1 MPARY
6 DAVTFDFW
14 NTLCLPDNERFR
26 AERLR
31 VTREVFAADGI
42 SLTDEQLDAA
52 LVAVFERFN
61 ESWAANEQ
69 FTAPDAAELLADL
82 AGPGLSVDGRA
93 RLTAVYLTANRDSPP
108 PLNANVAETL
118 RRLKDG
124 GLRIGIICDV
134 GMAPSPVLRGFLE
147 HHGVLQYFD
156 HWSFS
161 DEVGVYKPHPEI
173 FEHALAGLGGVE
185 PARAVHVGDLRRT
198 DVAGAIAM
206 GMTAVR
212 YRGSHDDNG
221 GVGDAGELV
230 EGHHV
235 IDDHIE
241 LLHVVGLA

>member
-1 MPARY
+1 M
-6 DAVTFDFW
+6 
-14 NTLCLPDNERFR
+14 
-26 AERLR
+26 
-31 VTREVFAADGI
+31 
-42 SLTDEQLDAA
+42 
-52 LVAVFERFN
+52 
-61 ESWAANEQ
+61 
-69 FTAPDAAELLADL
+69 
-82 AGPGLSVDGRA
+82 
-93 RLTAVYLTANRDSPP
+93 
-108 PLNANVAETL
+108 AETL